1 MRIPVSLLILCAAI
15 TGCTTDTD
23 SSITQEVSIT
33 SIPPNA
39 AVRINGKAVGRTP
52 TTITLERNTNYDLAI
67 GKGGYAP
74 ESAYLKPTLRTS
86 GSGAMDYGFPEKINV
101 TLSKL
106 PGADDV
112 AVPEGDEAEFKSL
125 VQKANNAGL
134 APRSGDSVADMKKDV
149 EEVKVSIEKIKAGIA
164 TRDAAYNNKIAA
176 ISKVLAETKSPELKS
191 NDVAAENKVLEAE
204 AALRAALDNR
214 NNTAGS
220 EAKDT
225 LAALQA
231 KQASLEARIDA
242 KTAEELAAK
251 IEQNKDQVVK
261 AIAASDAA
269 VAKAVANLEKAK
281 ADRDAAAGGKP
292 INERVVLI
300 EADLAA
306 QQEANKKANQQT
318 AEVLRVLSERN
329 ERLIALNGGADA
341 LTKAEA
347 AKQLEEVQKT
357 LEEQKATAKAEAAKQ
372 LEEIQKALEDQ
383 KSSAANAVAEMNK
396 QLAEAKETAATANRK
411 LQESVYKEFTTR
423 SALLE
428 VRRRSKEITEAEFKA
443 KLSELRNELG
453 Q

>member
-1 MRIPVSLLILCAAI
+1 MRIPVSLLVLCAAI

-33 SIPPNA
+33 SVPPNA
-39 AVRINGKAVGRTP
+39 AVRVNGQAVGRTP
-52 TTITLERNTNYDLAI
+52 TTITLERNSNYELAI

-86 GSGAMDYGFPEKINV
+86 RSGAMDYGFPEKINV

-134 APRSGDSVADMKKDV
+134 APRSGDSVADMKNDI
-149 EEVKVSIEKIKAGIA
+149 EEVKASIEKIKAGIA
-164 TRDAAYNNKIAA
+164 TRDAAYNSKIAA
-176 ISKVLAETKSPELKS
+176 ISKVLADAKSPDLKS
-191 NDVAAENKVLEAE
+191 TDVAAEAKVTEAE

-214 NNTAGS
+214 NNSAGN

-242 KTAEELAAK
+242 KTAEELANK
-251 IEQNKDQVVK
+251 IEQNKAQVVK
-261 AIAASDAA
+261 ALSESDAV
-269 VAKAVANLEKAK
+269 VAKALANLEKAK
-281 ADRDAAAGGKP
+281 ADREAATGGKP
-292 INERVVLI
+292 INERIVAI
-300 EADLAA
+300 EAELSA

-318 AEVLRVLSERN
+318 AETLRILSERN
-329 ERLIALNGGADA
+329 ERLIALNGGADI
-341 LTKAEA
+341 LT
-347 AKQLEEVQKT
+347 
-357 LEEQKATAKAEAAKQ
+357 KAEAAKQ
-372 LEEIQKALEDQ
+372 LEEIQKALEEQ
-383 KSSAANAVAEMNK
+383 KATAASAVAEMNK
-396 QLAEAKETAATANRK
+396 QLADAKEKVAAANA
-411 LQESVYKEFTTR
+411 ESQKRIYAEFNTRYALVENRYRNKE
-423 SALLE
+423 L
-428 VRRRSKEITEAEFKA
+428 TEAQFKA
-443 KLSELRNELG
+443 KIAELRKELG

>member
-1 MRIPVSLLILCAAI
+1 MRIPVSLLVLCAAI
-15 TGCTTDTD
+15 TGCTTDID
-23 SSITQEVSIT
+23 KSITQEISIT
-33 SIPPNA
+33 SVPPNA

-52 TTITLERNTNYDLAI
+52 TTITLERNSNYELAI

-86 GSGAMDYGFPEKINV
+86 GTGAMDYGFPEKINV

-112 AVPEGDEAEFKSL
+112 TVPEGDEAEFKSL
-125 VQKANNAGL
+125 VQKANNTGL
-134 APRSGDSVADMKKDV
+134 APRSGDSVADMKKDI
-149 EEVKVSIEKIKAGIA
+149 EEVKASIEKIKAGIA
-164 TRDAAYNNKIAA
+164 ARDASHNTKIAEIA
-176 ISKVLAETKSPELKS
+176 KVLADAKSPELKS
-191 NDVAAENKVLEAE
+191 ADVAAENKVLEAE
-204 AALRAALDNR
+204 AALRTALDNR
-214 NNTAGS
+214 NSTAS
-220 EAKDT
+220 AQAQDT

-261 AIAASDAA
+261 ALAASDAV

-281 ADRDAAAGGKP
+281 ADREAAAGGKP
-292 INERVVLI
+292 INERVVVI
-300 EADLAA
+300 EAELAA

-318 AEVLRVLSERN
+318 AEVIRILSERN

-341 LTKAEA
+341 LTKAEVDKRLEDA
-347 AKQLEEVQKT
+347 QKVLEEH
-357 LEEQKATAKAEAAKQ
+357 KATAKAETAKQ

-383 KSSAANAVAEMNK
+383 KAAAANAVAEMTK
-396 QLAEAKETAATANRK
+396 QLAEAKESAATANRK
-411 LQESVYKEFTTR
+411 LQQSVYKEFNTR

-428 VRRRSKEITEAEFKA
+428 VRRRNKEITEAEFKA
-443 KLSELRNELG
+443 KLAELRNELG

>member
-1 MRIPVSLLILCAAI
+1 MRIPVSLLVLCAAI

-33 SIPPNA
+33 SVPPNA
-39 AVRINGKAVGRTP
+39 AVRVNGKAVGRTP
-52 TTITLERNTNYDLAI
+52 TTITLERNSNYELAI
-67 GKGGYAP
+67 GKGGYAA

-134 APRSGDSVADMKKDV
+134 APRSGDSVADMKKDI
-149 EEVKVSIEKIKAGIA
+149 EEVKASIEKVKAGIA
-164 TRDAAYNNKIAA
+164 TRDAAYNSKIAA
-176 ISKVLAETKSPELKS
+176 ISKVLADAKSPDLKS
-191 NDVAAENKVLEAE
+191 TDVAAEAKVTEAE

-214 NNTAGS
+214 NNSAGN

-251 IEQNKDQVVK
+251 IEQNKAQVVK
-261 AIAASDAA
+261 ALSESDAV
-269 VAKAVANLEKAK
+269 VAKALANLEKAK
-281 ADRDAAAGGKP
+281 ADREAATGGKP
-292 INERVVLI
+292 INERIVAI
-300 EADLAA
+300 EAELSA

-318 AEVLRVLSERN
+318 AETLRILSERN
-329 ERLIALNGGADA
+329 ERLIALNGGADV
-341 LTKAEA
+341 LT
-347 AKQLEEVQKT
+347 
-357 LEEQKATAKAEAAKQ
+357 KAEAAKQ
-372 LEEIQKALEDQ
+372 LEEIQKALEEQ
-383 KSSAANAVAEMNK
+383 KATAASAVAEMNK
-396 QLAEAKETAATANRK
+396 QLADAKEKVAAANA
-411 LQESVYKEFTTR
+411 ESQKRIYAEFNTRYALVENRYRNKE
-423 SALLE
+423 L
-428 VRRRSKEITEAEFKA
+428 TEAQFKA
-443 KLSELRNELG
+443 KIAELRKELG

>member
-1 MRIPVSLLILCAAI
+1 MRIPVSLLVLCAAI

-52 TTITLERNTNYDLAI
+52 TTITLERNSNYDLAI

-86 GSGAMDYGFPEKINV
+86 GTGAMDYGFPEKINV

-134 APRSGDSVADMKKDV
+134 APRSGDSVADMKKDI
-149 EEVKVSIEKIKAGIA
+149 EEVKASIEKIKAGIA
-164 TRDAAYNNKIAA
+164 TRDAAYNNKISA
-176 ISKVLAETKSPELKS
+176 ISKVLADAKSPELKS

-204 AALRAALDNR
+204 AALRTALDNR

-242 KTAEELAAK
+242 KVAEDLAVK

-261 AIAASDAA
+261 ALAASDAV

-281 ADRDAAAGGKP
+281 ADREAAAGGKP
-292 INERVVLI
+292 INERVIAI
-300 EADLAA
+300 EAELAA
-306 QQEANKKANQQT
+306 QLEANKKADQQT
-318 AEVLRVLSERN
+318 AEVIRILSERN

-341 LTKAEA
+341 LTKAEVD
-347 AKQLEEVQKT
+347 KR
-357 LEEQKATAKAEAAKQ
+357 
-372 LEEIQKALEDQ
+372 LEEIQKSLEDQ
-383 KSSAANAVAEMNK
+383 KASAANAVAEMTK
-396 QLAEAKETAATANRK
+396 QLAEAKESAATANRK

-443 KLSELRNELG
+443 KLAELRNDLA

>member
-1 MRIPVSLLILCAAI
+1 MRIPVSLLVLCAAI
-15 TGCTTDTD
+15 TGCTTDID
-23 SSITQEVSIT
+23 ESLTQEVSIT
-33 SIPPNA
+33 SVPPNA
-39 AVRINGKAVGRTP
+39 AVRVNGEPVGRTP
-52 TTITLERNTNYDLAI
+52 TTITLERDANYELTI

-86 GSGAMDYGFPEKINV
+86 GTGAMDYGFPEKINV

-125 VQKANNAGL
+125 VQKANDSGL
-134 APRSGDSVADMKKDV
+134 AQRSGDSVADMKKDV
-149 EEVKVSIEKIKAGIA
+149 EEVKASIEKIKAGIA

-176 ISKVLAETKSPELKS
+176 ISKVLAEAKSPELKS
-191 NDVAAENKVLEAE
+191 SDVAAENKVLEAE

-214 NNTAGS
+214 NNSAGS

-242 KTAEELAAK
+242 KVAEDLAAK

-261 AIAASDAA
+261 ALAASDAV

-281 ADRDAAAGGKP
+281 ADREAAAGGKP
-292 INERVVLI
+292 ISERVVAI
-300 EADLAA
+300 EAELAA

-318 AEVLRVLSERN
+318 AEVIRILSERN
-329 ERLIALNGGADA
+329 ERLITLNGGADA
-341 LTKAEA
+341 LTKAEVDKRLEDA
-347 AKQLEEVQKT
+347 QKVLEEH
-357 LEEQKATAKAEAAKQ
+357 KATAKAETAKQ

-383 KSSAANAVAEMNK
+383 KAAAANAVAEMTK
-396 QLAEAKETAATANRK
+396 QLAEAKESAATANRK
-411 LQESVYKEFTTR
+411 LQQSVYKEFNTR

-428 VRRRSKEITEAEFKA
+428 VRRRNKEITEDEFKA
-443 KLSELRNELG
+443 KLTELRNELG

>member
-1 MRIPVSLLILCAAI
+1 MRIPVSLLVLCAAI
-15 TGCTTDTD
+15 TGCTTDID
-23 SSITQEVSIT
+23 ESLTQEVSIT
-33 SIPPNA
+33 SVPPNA
-39 AVRINGKAVGRTP
+39 AVRINGEAVGRTP
-52 TTITLERNTNYDLAI
+52 TTITLERNSNYELAV

-74 ESAYLKPTLRTS
+74 ESAYLKPTLRTNNT
-86 GSGAMDYGFPEKINV
+86 GAMDYGFPEKINI

-134 APRSGDSVADMKKDV
+134 APRSGDSVADMKKDI
-149 EEVKVSIEKIKAGIA
+149 EEVKISIEKIKAGIA
-164 TRDAAYNNKIAA
+164 TRDAAYNAKIAE
-176 ISKVLAETKSPELKS
+176 ISKVLADAKSPELKS
-191 NDVAAENKVLEAE
+191 ADVAAENKVLEAE

-214 NNTAGS
+214 NNTAS
-220 EAKDT
+220 AQAQET

-261 AIAASDAA
+261 ALSESDAL
-269 VAKAVANLEKAK
+269 VAKALANLEKTK
-281 ADRDAAAGGKP
+281 AEREAAIGGKP
-292 INERVVLI
+292 INERI
-300 EADLAA
+300 IAAEAQLSA
-306 QQEANKKANQQT
+306 QQEANNKANLQT
-318 AEVLRVLSERN
+318 AETIRILSERN
-329 ERLIALNGGADA
+329 QRLFVLNGGDDVI
-341 LTKAEA
+341 T
-347 AKQLEEVQKT
+347 
-357 LEEQKATAKAEAAKQ
+357 KAEAAKQ

-383 KSSAANAVAEMNK
+383 KATAKADTAKQLEEIQKALEDQKASAANAVAEMTK
-396 QLAEAKETAATANRK
+396 QLAEAKESAATANRK
-411 LQESVYKEFTTR
+411 LQQSVYKEFNTR

-443 KLSELRNELG
+443 KLTELRNELG

>member
-1 MRIPVSLLILCAAI
+1 MRIPVSLLVLCAAI

-33 SIPPNA
+33 SVPPNA
-39 AVRINGKAVGRTP
+39 AVRLNGNAVGRTP
-52 TTITLERNTNYDLAI
+52 TTITLERNANYELAV
-67 GKGGYAP
+67 GKGGYAA

-86 GSGAMDYGFPEKINV
+86 PNGAMDYGFPEKINV

-134 APRSGDSVADMKKDV
+134 APRSGDSVADMKKDI
-149 EEVKVSIEKIKAGIA
+149 EEVKTSVEKIKAAIA
-164 TRDAAYNNKIAA
+164 ARDASYNSKIAA
-176 ISKVLAETKSPELKS
+176 ISKVLADAKSPELKS
-191 NDVAAENKVLEAE
+191 ADVAAENKVIEAE
-204 AALRAALDNR
+204 AALRAALESR
-214 NNTAGS
+214 NNSAGN

-231 KQASLEARIDA
+231 KQSSLEARIDA

-251 IEQNKDQVVK
+251 IEQNKDQVMK
-261 AIAASDAA
+261 ALSESDAV

-281 ADRDAAAGGKP
+281 ADREAAAGGKP
-292 INERVVLI
+292 INERVGAI
-300 EADLAA
+300 EAELAL
-306 QQEANKKANQQT
+306 QKDANAKANQQT
-318 AEVLRVLSERN
+318 TETLRILSERN
-329 ERLIALNGGADA
+329 QRLIALNGGADV

-347 AKQLEEVQKT
+347 AKQLEEVQKS
-357 LEEQKATAKAEAAKQ
+357 LEEQKAAAKAEAAKQ

-383 KSSAANAVAEMNK
+383 KTSAASAVAEINK
-396 QLAEAKETAATANRK
+396 QLAEANEKVAAANAESKKRIYAEFNTRYALAENRFRNKE
-411 LQESVYKEFTTR
+411 L
-423 SALLE
+423 
-428 VRRRSKEITEAEFKA
+428 TEAQFKA
-443 KLSELRNELG
+443 KIAELRKELG